1 MKDYF
6 AKLKEDDEAVKNL
19 GRAIIDEFKEHLTA
33 PKVSSAQ
40 SPAAMTGLSAE
51 LINAIEQMA
60 LAINLAPD
68 DNPCV
73 TMHPRI
79 WLLWEEILL
88 KANIGPDINEG
99 R

>member
-1 MKDYF
+1 MNEEDYRDVM
-6 AKLKEDDEAVKNL
+6 ARED
-19 GRAIIDEFKEHLTA
+19 RLTELENELSVSKSA
-33 PKVSSAQ
+33 PAQ
-40 SPAAMTGLSAE
+40 GLSAE

-88 KANIGPDINEG
+88 KANIGSDINEG